1 MKKIVNLTPHNLT
14 IHNGEGESTT
24 IAPSGIVARVAATK
38 SQTGCIDGIPM
49 FKTSFGEIQD
59 LPETQEGV
67 IYITSLLVAQAAKR
81 ADVFS
86 PGELLRD
93 EAGQPIGCLGLAS
106 HC

>member
-1 MKKIVNLTPHNLT
+1 MKLINLTPHTIT
-14 IHNGEGESTT
+14 IHNGEGETT
-24 IAPSGIVARVAATK
+24 QIAPSGIVARVAAEK
-38 SQTGCIDGIPM
+38 KETGCIDGIPV
-49 FKTSFGEIQD
+49 FKTAFGEIQD
-59 LPETQEGV
+59 LPEAKEGV

>member
-1 MKKIVNLTPHNLT
+1 MKLINLTLHNLT

-24 IAPSGIVARVAATK
+24 IAPSGIVARVAAEK
-38 SQTGCIDGIPM
+38 ENTGCIDGIPV

-59 LPETQEGV
+59 LPEAQEGV
-67 IYITSLLVAQAAKR
+67 IYVASLLVVQAAKR

-93 EAGQPIGCLGLAS
+93 EAGQPVGCLGLAS

>member
-1 MKKIVNLTPHNLT
+1 MKLINLTLHNLT

-24 IAPSGIVARVAATK
+24 IAPSGIVARVAAEK
-38 SQTGCIDGIPM
+38 ENTGCIDGIPV

-59 LPETQEGV
+59 IPEAQEGV
-67 IYITSLLVAQAAKR
+67 IYVASLLVAQAAKR

-93 EAGQPIGCLGLAS
+93 EAGQPVGCLGLAS